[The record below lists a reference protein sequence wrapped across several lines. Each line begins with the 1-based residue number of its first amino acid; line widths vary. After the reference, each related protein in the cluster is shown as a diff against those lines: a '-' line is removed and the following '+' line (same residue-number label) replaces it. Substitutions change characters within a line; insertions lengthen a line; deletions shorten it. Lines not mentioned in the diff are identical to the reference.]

1 MNSMIRTGSRYR
13 PLLVVGAALSVWL
26 AAAPLQASESPLGYL
41 NMGVAAAD
49 VETLDTG
56 VTGILGLGFPMPGVD
71 PRLSLEGEF
80 SKSVV
85 GARGR
90 DFRGFDDSRERFN
103 YFTLS
108 GYATYHLPVATDV
121 DLRGR
126 GGMSY
131 LDWDF
136 GSVSS
141 DEIGLSVGV
150 GATYRLSSD
159 MSLLGDL
166 TIMETSPDVNHFTIG
181 VQYRLD

>member
-1 MNSMIRTGSRYR
+1 MNGTIRKDSAYR
-13 PLLVVGAALSVWL
+13 LPLMGGAALAALL
-26 AAAPLQASESPLGYL
+26 AATPLQAGESALGYM

-49 VETLDTG
+49 VEALDTG
-56 VTGILGLGFPMPGVD
+56 VTGILGLGFPMPGID

-80 SKSVV
+80 SKSVF

-90 DFRGFDDSRERFN
+90 DFQGFDDSRERFN

-126 GGMSY
+126 GGMTY

-136 GSVSS
+136 GGVSS
-141 DEIGLSVGV
+141 DEIGLSIGV
-150 GATYRLSSD
+150 GATYRLSRD
-159 MSLLGDL
+159 MNLLGDL
-166 TIMETSPDVNHFTIG
+166 TIMETSPDVNHFTVG